1 MKTQENGYIINISQP
16 LSCRD
21 TGKFEAPSSD
31 WRHDALPLDDT
42 YELCVVTKGILYLK
56 YRGIS
61 YSIHENQFLLIDPQE
76 APNNV
81 RRGYNNNKCDFYWL
95 HFYPPSEIRKT
106 EFENVDFPFL
116 EAVNE
121 IFIPNQGTLIY
132 PEKIAI
138 FMRQLQDTIRSNY
151 SFLEVNYLTTLIL
164 CEISNQISILKSD
177 EEAQFQTN
185 TGIYNSIID
194 FIDENLD
201 KDLKLRNIA
210 NKFNYN
216 EQYIARLFKSLGS
229 VSLHQYILN
238 QRISQANYYLS
249 ETSLSIKEI
258 AQKLGYHDSHN
269 FMKIYKRETGLTP
282 SEYRNSF
289 PNRLRYDT

>member
-1 MKTQENGYIINISQP
+1 MCI
-16 LSCRD
+16 RD
-21 TGKFEAPSSD
+21 S
-31 WRHDALPLDDT
+31 
-42 YELCVVTKGILYLK
+42 
-56 YRGIS
+56 
-61 YSIHENQFLLIDPQE
+61 
-76 APNNV
+76 
-81 RRGYNNNKCDFYWL
+81 
-95 HFYPPSEIRKT
+95 
-106 EFENVDFPFL
+106 
-116 EAVNE
+116 
-121 IFIPNQGTLIY
+121 
-132 PEKIAI
+132 
-138 FMRQLQDTIRSNY
+138 
-151 SFLEVNYLTTLIL
+151 
-164 CEISNQISILKSD
+164 
-177 EEAQFQTN
+177 
-185 TGIYNSIID
+185 

-201 KDLKLRNIA
+201 KELKLKNIA

>member
-1 MKTQENGYIINISQP
+1 MRS
-16 LSCRD
+16 LSPAR
-21 TGKFEAPSSD
+21 EPS
-31 WRHDALPLDDT
+31 
-42 YELCVVTKGILYLK
+42 
-56 YRGIS
+56 
-61 YSIHENQFLLIDPQE
+61 
-76 APNNV
+76 
-81 RRGYNNNKCDFYWL
+81 
-95 HFYPPSEIRKT
+95 
-106 EFENVDFPFL
+106 
-116 EAVNE
+116 
-121 IFIPNQGTLIY
+121 IY

-151 SFLEVNYLTTLIL
+151 SFPGGQLLNDAYPVRNQQPNLHSEERRGGAVPDPTQESTTA
-164 CEISNQISILKSD
+164 SSTSSTKTSTRN
-177 EEAQFQTN
+177 
-185 TGIYNSIID
+185 
-194 FIDENLD
+194 
-201 KDLKLRNIA
+201 LKLRNIA

-282 SEYRNSF
+282 SEYQEFLSQ
-289 PNRLRYDT
+289 PAEVRYMTYRGRCHHLSSSR